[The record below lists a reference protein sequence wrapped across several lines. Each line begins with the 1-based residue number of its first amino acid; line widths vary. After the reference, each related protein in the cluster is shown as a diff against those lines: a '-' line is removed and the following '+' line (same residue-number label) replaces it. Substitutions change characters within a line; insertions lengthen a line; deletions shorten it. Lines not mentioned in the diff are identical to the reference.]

1 MGAFITGIAPV
12 PSREAGGRC
21 RDEGSI
27 AVQIEAVG
35 VTGGTLASVVL
46 DSLTCLRDLKAA
58 IEEAGGPPSRRQE
71 LIINGDVQDNLART
85 LADFLQPL
93 GTNASGV
100 VDNTAGNDSTADNV
114 DVTQHTNASLE
125 VTVIIVPADENL
137 ALISMGASF
146 DGHASLNSKPLLNHD
161 VAFPELREVPWW
173 EEDDVEMA
181 VPASKRQG
189 LIFHRHLLQ
198 SSQNWRSDL
207 AQTFILGHN
216 NSRFT
221 IQLGGGAKLAK
232 VGFTYSP
239 WVGKSGRLCIVY
251 GVRRSGDRV
260 IVEVGRINIPNSQI
274 DRGNPSHH
282 TVQTLMCNTNHHSD
296 IFDAVRFDFL
306 GPSVGRRLYFVY
318 CIGRLVDDD

>member
-93 GTNASGV
+93 DTNASEV
-100 VDNTAGNDSTADNV
+100 VDNTAGNDSVADNNV

-161 VAFPELREVPWW
+161 VAFPELRQVPWW
-173 EEDDVEMA
+173 EEDDVERA

-189 LIFHRHLLQ
+189 TAFGRELGQR
-198 SSQNWRSDL
+198 SQNWNSDC
-207 AQTFILGHN
+207 AQSVFLGHDMTV
-216 NSRFT
+216 FT
-221 IQLGGGAKLAK
+221 IRLGGGAKLAK

-239 WVGKSGRLCIVY
+239 WDRNYGRVCNVHA
-251 GVRRSGDRV
+251 VRRSDASVVLLR
-260 IVEVGRINIPNSQI
+260 RINIPNSHT
-274 DRGNPSHH
+274 DRGNPRHH
-282 TVQTLMCNTNHHSD
+282 KVQTLMCNTNHHSD